1 VSEHAGTKTFA
12 ARAGVRA
19 AKGVRASGGPV
30 CSDIG
35 PPLSETEETPM
46 KLSAKPMLPR
56 PVRAGGS
63 ATLPGLGDIEV
74 LVRGTSNPDYRRR
87 MQAMIRA
94 LPPSKRLKGVVDP
107 VEMDRIIGT
116 CLCDHVL
123 LDWKNVQTDDGKQ
136 VAFSPDAARPFLTDP
151 AYAAF
156 RDGVLA
162 AASSVDEE
170 LLEDHQD
177 TEKNSAAPS
186 TTA

>member
-1 VSEHAGTKTFA
+1 VPQAMIFTFPTVYLRGGGNPQAGGKNQD
-12 ARAGVRA
+12 VM
-19 AKGVRASGGPV
+19 
-30 CSDIG
+30 SDIG
-35 PPLSETEETPM
+35 PPLSEQRHQM
-46 KLSAKPMLPR
+46 KLLKTNVAAAGQGR
-56 PVRAGGS
+56 WVRDLA
-63 ATLPGLGDIEV
+63 GLGDIEV